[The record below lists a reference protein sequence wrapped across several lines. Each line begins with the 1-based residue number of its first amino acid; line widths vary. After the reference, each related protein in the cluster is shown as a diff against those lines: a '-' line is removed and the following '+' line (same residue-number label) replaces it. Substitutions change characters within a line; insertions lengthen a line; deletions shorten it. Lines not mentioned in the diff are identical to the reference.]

1 MRCTQH
7 GGDRCRPGVRC
18 CGAGGFGF
26 CVLTGGGSTAGPT
39 QIFRSADPARP
50 PRRGRGP
57 RRTGSAR
64 VPGGASGRA
73 TARTG
78 VVRHIRWTAFR
89 EVNLSVNINCIMR

>member
-64 VPGGASGRA
+64 GSRVAGAPHR
-73 TARTG
+73 

>member
-50 PRRGRGP
+50 PRRGP

-64 VPGGASGRA
+64 VPGGGRA
-73 TARTG
+73 TASCATSDG
-78 VVRHIRWTAFR
+78 KTAFR